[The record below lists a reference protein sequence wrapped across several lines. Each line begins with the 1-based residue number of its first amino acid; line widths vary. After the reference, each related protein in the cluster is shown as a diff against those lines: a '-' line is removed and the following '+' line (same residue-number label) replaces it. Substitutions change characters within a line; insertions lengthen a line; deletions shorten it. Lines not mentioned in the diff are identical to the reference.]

1 MTLPGV
7 TRAVEAAITDRRIAG
22 AVVLISRDGQ
32 LLHQQAA
39 GMADLVSATPMRRE
53 TVFRLASVTKPVIAV
68 ATMQLV
74 EAGELDLAT
83 PIHQWLNGFRPS
95 LGDGSIPDITVDH
108 LLTHTSGLS
117 YRMHEPPGSDYDRL
131 EVSDGLDRTDL
142 TLQENLDR
150 IAHTTLRAAPGREF
164 RYSLAYD
171 VLGGLIEAVTGTTLP
186 KAIAESICKP
196 LQMRSFGFSVG
207 ERTQVAT
214 AYSDGLI
221 PITEEPIPNDFNVTR
236 FSPER
241 VFDHTQWPSGG
252 AGAAGTADDVLRFL
266 ETIALGGGPLLSSR
280 TVTEMYAARIG
291 RRLDGPTTVHDAFA
305 RGWAV
310 TSPDTGPLYGLPIDS
325 VHWGGAYGH
334 SWAIDPATRTV
345 VVALTNTTPE
355 GMAGAFPSDV
365 ARAAFTDLATG
376 AIDA

>member
-7 TRAVEAAITDRRIAG
+7 TRAVDAAISGRRIAG
-22 AVVLISRDGQ
+22 AVVLISRDG
-32 LLHQQAA
+32 HPVHDQAA
-39 GMADLVSATPMRRE
+39 GLADLASETPMRRG

-68 ATMQLV
+68 TTMHLV
-74 EAGELDLAT
+74 EAGDLDLT
-83 PIHQWLNGFRPS
+83 SPIHRWLGDFRPR
-95 LGDGSIPDITVDH
+95 LADGSVPDITVDN
-108 LLTHTSGLS
+108 LLTHTAGLS
-117 YRMHEPPGSDYDRL
+117 YRMSEPPGSDYDRL

-142 TLQENLDR
+142 TLQQNLDR
-150 IAHTTLRAAPGREF
+150 IARTTLRAVPGTEF

-171 VLGGLIEAVTGTTLP
+171 VLGALIESVTGTTLP
-186 KAIAESICKP
+186 KAVDQIVCRP
-196 LQMRSFGFSVG
+196 LQLHSFGFSVG
-207 ERTQVAT
+207 ELAQVAT

-221 PITEEPIPNDFNVTR
+221 PITDEPIPNDFNVVR

-241 VFDHTQWPSGG
+241 IFDHTQWPSGG
-252 AGAAGTADDVLRFL
+252 AGAAGTAGDVLRFL
-266 ETIALGGGPLLSSR
+266 ESVALGGDPILTSR

-291 RRLDGPTTVHDAFA
+291 RQLVGTTLHDSFA

-310 TSPDTGPLYGLPIDS
+310 TSPDTAPLYGLPIDS

-355 GMAGAFPSDV
+355 GMAGAFPADV

-376 AIDA
+376 ALDA